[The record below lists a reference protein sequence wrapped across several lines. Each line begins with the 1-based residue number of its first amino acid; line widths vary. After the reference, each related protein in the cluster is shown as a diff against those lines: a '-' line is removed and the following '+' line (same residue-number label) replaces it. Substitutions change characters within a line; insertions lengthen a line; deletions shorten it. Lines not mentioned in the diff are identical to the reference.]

1 MEQKKVIDFKQDD
14 KFYFKKGNE
23 LLAEGNTQKAIVYF
37 QKALNLSKDKN
48 LFLRGSY
55 YLVMAQAY
63 SLLNCLDLSNYY
75 YYCALKNDVFAQ
87 LVFRGLGEN
96 LISQNDKLTA
106 RFYLNECVNLLEN
119 SEVAKSAKA
128 RLETIDKNPKKF
140 KVIGGKEDYYAEK
153 AGELMSRGKFD
164 EVIDLLENSGNLHDE
179 KTRAELSLA
188 YFFTNNTQK
197 GKDLIENFGNE
208 SVFDLCN
215 LLLIYYCDEN
225 KEAYNKTKQIIR
237 DKQNLQKEE
246 YFKIGLTFAQTEDYD
261 LAKLYMQQ
269 FLSTENPEPELKFLY
284 ALLLINKKD
293 FEEAKVIL
301 LDLKA
306 LDPFNSYVFDYY
318 LNICKSEVVENKL
331 EYIFSVPVSEYLKI
345 QQMLKEFLVLNDN
358 DLLNEFNNNT
368 NLFYFLAS
376 LPDSSTKS
384 AIFQKLSKIE
394 DKNLDDFFEYVLL
407 SNTTKNSLK
416 NKIMLNRLSLDNTSL
431 VCVVKDKIFSK
442 IVIPNN
448 IATKHNNENLQKGLM
463 LAVKFFVEQGLILNI
478 NLKRVVIKLE
488 KIICDDKHAPEVLA
502 SILVWEY
509 VKQRKLISLNKIC
522 KYFEISQ
529 EQFYNFLNN
538 YGLEI

>member
-1 MEQKKVIDFKQDD
+1 MEDKKIIEFKQDD

-23 LLAEGNTQKAIVYF
+23 LLADGQIHKAIVYF
-37 QKALNLSKDKN
+37 QKALNLAKDKN
-48 LFLRGSY
+48 LFLKGSY

-63 SLLNCLDLSNYY
+63 SLLNCIDLSNYY

-96 LISQNDKLTA
+96 LINQNDELTA

-128 RLETIDKNPKKF
+128 RLETLNKSQKKF
-140 KVIGGKEDYYAEK
+140 RVIGGKDTFSCDRAE
-153 AGELMSRGKFD
+153 ELMSQGKFD
-164 EVIDLLENSGNLHDE
+164 EVIDLLEKNANFEDE
-179 KTRAELSLA
+179 KLRAELSLA
-188 YFFTNNTQK
+188 YFFANKTEQ
-197 GKDLIENFGNE
+197 GKDLIEKHGND
-208 SVFDLCN
+208 SIFDLCN
-215 LLLIYYCDEN
+215 LLLLYYCDEE
-225 KEAYNKTKQIIR
+225 KDKYEQVKSKIR
-237 DKQNLQKEE
+237 DKQNLQKED
-246 YFKIGLTFAQTEDYD
+246 YFKIGLTFAQTQDYD

-269 FLSTENPEPELKFLY
+269 FLSTEKPEPELKFLY

-293 FEEAKVIL
+293 FKEAKSIM

-318 LNICKSEVVENKL
+318 LNICKTEVIDTKL

-345 QQMLKEFLVLNDN
+345 QQKLKEFLVLDN
-358 DLLNEFNNNT
+358 EKLLEAFNNNT

-376 LPDSSTKS
+376 LPDTTIKS
-384 AIFQKLSKIE
+384 AILQKLSLIE
-394 DKNLDDFFEYVLL
+394 DKNLDDLFEYVLL

-416 NKIMLNRLSLDNTSL
+416 NKIMLNRLSLDNTSI

-448 IATKHNNENLQKGLM
+448 MATKHNNQNLQQGLM
-463 LAVKFFVEQGLILNI
+463 LAVKFFVENNLILNI
-478 NLKRVVIKLE
+478 NLKRVIIKLE
-488 KIICDDKHAPEVLA
+488 KIIGADNNLPEVLA
-502 SILVWEY
+502 AIIVWEY
-509 VKQRKLISLNKIC
+509 TKQRKIVSLSKIC
-522 KYFEISQ
+522 KYFNISQ
-529 EQFYNFLNN
+529 EQFYDFVNK